1 MRTYLVAFLTALG
14 ITSLVTPAV
23 LRLSRRWQLFDSPDG
38 ERKVHDTPIPR
49 TGGIG
54 IAAGFYAPLA
64 GLLFVQNVFA
74 AELKESSARITAFF
88 GGALA
93 VLALGVWDDLRG
105 LNAWWK
111 LSVQLLVG
119 GVLWQ
124 AGLRFDEISVL
135 GTSYSFGMAS
145 LPLTLLWVAGCINAF
160 NLIDGLD
167 GLAAGVGLFAAVAL
181 FGNALMDGN
190 VLLVLF
196 ASALAGALLGFL
208 AYNFSPALIF
218 MGDSGSMTIGYVFA
232 AASLWSYAKRS
243 TALALLLPVLAMAL
257 PLGDTAF
264 AFVRRLA
271 SGRSPFS
278 SDRSHIHHR
287 LMAAGLSHRRTVL
300 TLYLVCTLLTCLVL
314 LLRSWLG

>member
-14 ITSLVTPAV
+14 ITSLVTPLV
-23 LRLSRRWQLFDSPDG
+23 LRLSRRWQLLDQPDG
-38 ERKVHDTPIPR
+38 ERKIHAQPIPR

-54 IAAGFYAPLA
+54 IAAGFFAPLV
-64 GLLFVQNVFA
+64 GLLFYQNVFA
-74 AELKESSARITAFF
+74 LELRQSGARVTAFF

-93 VLALGVWDDLRG
+93 ILALGVWDDLRG

-119 GVLWQ
+119 ALLWQ
-124 AGLRFDEISVL
+124 AGLRVEQVSLF
-135 GTSYSFGMAS
+135 GQAYSFGMVS
-145 LPLTLLWVAGCINAF
+145 LPLTMLWVAGCVNAF

-167 GLAAGVGLFAAVAL
+167 GLAAGVGIFAAVAL
-181 FGNALMDGN
+181 FGNALMDEN

-232 AASLWSYAKRS
+232 SAALWSYAKRS
-243 TALALLLPVLAMAL
+243 TALALLLPVLAMAV
-257 PLGDTAF
+257 PLGDTVFAF
-264 AFVRRLA
+264 ARRLL

-278 SDRSHIHHR
+278 SDRKHIHHR
-287 LMAAGLSHRRTVL
+287 LMDAGLSHRKAVL
-300 TLYLVCTLLTCLVL
+300 TLYLVCTLLTVAVL
-314 LLRSWLG
+314 GLRRWLG